1 MYRLNI
7 RWRPRWPQPAIA
19 AVTLV
24 ALALSASSVQANSD
38 AASETTIT
46 LDADTV
52 WVVSAAEPEPLRRAL
67 RDVETDWYKVL
78 GRLPTVLDRPP
89 DNWDRPVIYFGVRA
103 PWLKGP
109 HKAEYPGPE
118 SFALQAK
125 TDDRGKVALLATGAD
140 VRGAIYAA
148 YTLSEELLGVDPWYY
163 WVDKEPEYKG
173 HVEIAVDY
181 HKTWGPPTFKYRGWF
196 INDEDLLA
204 RFSHDPWGE
213 NIVSLSMTDRIYETL
228 LRLRGN
234 TIIPGTFT
242 FPDEQHQVLASKRG
256 LINSQHHINVVG
268 LNTFRW
274 PKEVPYSYHSHPE
287 ILEQMWQKCVD
298 ALKDR
303 EVIWTVGYRGKHDRP
318 FWADDSAIAA
328 PKARGKLISRAIAKQ
343 VEMIRAAQPEADCI
357 CNLWMEG
364 VELYQRGY
372 VTLPEGVILVW
383 PDDGGGI
390 IRDEGRVKA
399 GQGTYYHTAM
409 LSGRHN
415 QLTEMVPP
423 GRIHQEL
430 GRFVRA
436 EATTY
441 FVVNVSDVRPVPLS
455 TDYAMRMAWDASA
468 EMDKSSP
475 QAQNEFLL
483 DWSGRQFGADAAG
496 PVAAIYREYFSTPYM
511 KLRDGDH
518 RLFSNMTR
526 LMASVAV
533 EANRRTVPKR
543 KTLDSAR
550 EYLKE
555 REDSYRHLVALSE
568 RALALK
574 STIPPDRTDFYQGHV
589 LTQISIHRRGS
600 AVLRAIC
607 EAILAFGQKKKDS
620 AIEHLDEALGEYEA
634 LLAPMRKAEYGRW
647 RGWYAGERFV
657 GVYEVHNGIKRFR
670 ACLASEPRPVARH
683 RGRYAELYEYQ
694 EKFKQN
700 FPLLYPAR

>member
-1 MYRLNI
+1 MNRLNI
-7 RWRPRWPQPAIA
+7 QWCPRWSQPAIA

-24 ALALSASSVQANSD
+24 ALTLSVSSVKADTD
-38 AASETTIT
+38 AASKKT
-46 LDADTV
+46 LTLNADTM
-52 WVVSAAEPEPLRRAL
+52 WVVSADEPEPLRRAL

-89 DNWDRPVIYFGVRA
+89 ENGDRPVIYFGTRA
-103 PWLKGP
+103 TWLKEL
-109 HKAEYPGPE
+109 HQAEYPGPE
-118 SFALQAK
+118 SFVLRTI
-125 TDDRGKVALLATGAD
+125 TDDRGKAALLVAGAD
-140 VRGAIYAA
+140 MRGAMYAA
-148 YTLSEELLGVDPWYY
+148 YTLSEELLGVDPWYH
-163 WVDKEPEYKG
+163 WVDKEPEYQG
-173 HVEIAVDY
+173 HVEIAIDY

-204 RFSHDPWGE
+204 RFANDPLGE
-213 NIVSLSMTDRIYETL
+213 NIVSLAMTDRIYETL

-274 PKEVPYSYHSHPE
+274 PKDLPYSYHTHPE

-298 ALKDR
+298 TMKDR

-318 FWADDSAIAA
+318 FWADDSALAA
-328 PKARGKLISRAIAKQ
+328 PEARGKLISRAIAKQ
-343 VEMIRAAQPEADCI
+343 VEMVRAAQPEADCI

-383 PDDGGGI
+383 PDDGSGI

-409 LSGRHN
+409 LNGRHN

-430 GRFVRA
+430 GRFVRTK
-436 EATTY
+436 ATTY
-441 FVVNVSDVRPVPLS
+441 FVVNVSDIRPVPMS
-455 TDYAMRMAWDASA
+455 TDYAMRIAWDASA

-475 QAQNEFLL
+475 QAQSEFLL
-483 DWSGRQFGADAAG
+483 DWSGRQFGPDAAE
-496 PVAAIYREYFSTPYM
+496 PVAAIYRDYFSTPYM
-511 KLRDGDH
+511 KLHYGDH
-518 RLFSNMTR
+518 RIFSDISR

-533 EANRRTVPKR
+533 EANRDTVPNR
-543 KTLDSAR
+543 PTLDLAR
-550 EYLKE
+550 KYLKE

-574 STIPPDRTDFYQGHV
+574 SKIPPDRCDFYQGHV
-589 LTQISIHRRGS
+589 LTQISIYRRGS
-600 AVLRAIC
+600 AVLKAMC
-607 EAILAFGQKKKDS
+607 EAILSLGEKKKDA
-620 AIEHLDEALGEYEA
+620 AIKHLDEALDEHEA
-634 LLAPMRKAEYGRW
+634 ILAAMRKAEYGRW
-647 RGWYAGERFV
+647 RGWYAGERLV
-657 GVYEVHNGIKRFR
+657 DVYQVHNGVKRFR
-670 ACLASEPRPVARH
+670 ACLAGEPRPLSRDN
-683 RGRYAELYEYQ
+683 GKYSELYEYQ

-700 FPLLYPAR
+700 FPLLYPPR